1 MFLVQAALALALFAT
16 VMGVGV
22 GEAVKYAQARLPYTI
37 AQNVVNAASFISNAV
52 GSYCLQANA
61 PNPCN
66 PTLNNL
72 QSSGYVPSVSPNGTY
87 ALPDGSSI
95 ALGNYGPGNTYG
107 MRIGLGSV
115 LASNNNYGKIVMNR
129 IPGSFAPNPNN
140 INSIHVSQP
149 LPAVASIMG
158 QFVRLNPTTSL
169 QTVNNGDLLMAN
181 GGVQANQ
188 GVATNDISGIAQPN
202 GRANPYI
209 DFHNSVLKNTGG
221 VFTYTVGSP
230 NGQALSVLGNK
241 LGSMP
246 IQENGGAGWSASG
259 GGSTG
264 VMYSGNL
271 CLYPQKV
278 QNSNN
283 TYSAESGGNQ
293 CGHNGGTCYFNVPAF
308 VLVPC

>member
-1 MFLVQAALALALFAT
+1 M
-16 VMGVGV
+16 GV

-37 AQNVVNAASFISNAV
+37 AQNVVNAASFVSNAV
-52 GSYCLQANA
+52 GSYCLQSGA

-66 PTLNNL
+66 PTLSQL
-72 QSSGYVPSVSPNGTY
+72 SGYIPAGVSGTY
-87 ALPDGSSI
+87 KLPDGSSI
-95 ALGNYGPGNTYG
+95 TLGNYGPGNTYG
-107 MRIGLGSV
+107 MRIGLGGV
-115 LASNNNYGKIVMNR
+115 LSSNTNYKNMVMNR
-129 IPGSFAPNPNN
+129 IPGSFAGNN
-140 INSIHVSQP
+140 SVHVSQP

-169 QTVNNGDLLMAN
+169 QTVNTGSLVMANGDLVTAN

-188 GVATNDISGIAQPN
+188 GVATNDISGTPGNA
-202 GRANPYI
+202 YI
-209 DFHNSVLKNTGG
+209 NFHNSVLGNTGG
-221 VFTYTVGSP
+221 VSTYTIGSP

-246 IQENGGAGWSASG
+246 IQENGGSGWSASG
-259 GGSTG
+259 GGATG

-271 CLYPQKV
+271 CLYPQNV
-278 QNSNN
+278 QNGNN
-283 TYSAESGGNQ
+283 TYSAGSGGGQ

>member
-1 MFLVQAALALALFAT
+1 M
-16 VMGVGV
+16 
-22 GEAVKYAQARLPYTI
+22 
-37 AQNVVNAASFISNAV
+37 VNAASFISNAV

-66 PTLNNL
+66 PNLNNL

-115 LASNNNYGKIVMNR
+115 LASNTNYGKIVMNR

-140 INSIHVSQP
+140 MNSIHVSQP

-158 QFVRLNPTTSL
+158 QFVRLNPTVSQ
-169 QTVNNGDLLMAN
+169 QTVQNGDLAIQNGNLYTG
-181 GGVQANQ
+181 GGVQASQ
-188 GVATNDISGIAQPN
+188 GVATNDISGIAPPN
-202 GRANPYI
+202 RNANPYI
-209 DFHNSVLKNTGG
+209 NFHNSVLQNTGG
-221 VFTYTVGSP
+221 VSTYTIGSP

-246 IQENGGAGWSASG
+246 IQENGGSGWSASG

-278 QNSNN
+278 QNGNN
-283 TYSAESGGNQ
+283 TYSAGSGGDQ
-293 CGHNGGTCYFNVPAF
+293 CGRNGGTCYFNVPAF

>member
-1 MFLVQAALALALFAT
+1 M
-16 VMGVGV
+16 
-22 GEAVKYAQARLPYTI
+22 
-37 AQNVVNAASFISNAV
+37 NAASFISNAV

-87 ALPDGSSI
+87 GLPDGSSI

-107 MRIGLGSV
+107 MRIGLGNV
-115 LASNNNYGKIVMNR
+115 LASNTNYGKIVMNR
-129 IPGSFAPNPNN
+129 IPGSFAGN
-140 INSIHVSQP
+140 NSIHVSQP

-158 QFVRLNPTTSL
+158 QFVRLNPQTSI
-169 QTVNNGDLLMAN
+169 QTVQNGDLVMAN

-188 GVATNDISGIAQPN
+188 GVATNDISGTN
-202 GRANPYI
+202 GNPYI
-209 DFHNSVLKNTGG
+209 NFHNSVLQNTGG
-221 VFTYTVGSP
+221 VSTYTIGSP

-246 IQENGGAGWSASG
+246 IQENAGTSWSASG
-259 GGSTG
+259 GGATG

-271 CLYPQKV
+271 CLYPQEA
-278 QNSNN
+278 QNRNN
-283 TYSAESGGNQ
+283 MYSMGNWTNQ
-293 CGHNGGTCYFNVPAF
+293 CGANGGTCYFNVPAF

>member
-52 GSYCLQANA
+52 GSYCLQSNA
-61 PNPCN
+61 PTPCN

-72 QSSGYVPSVSPNGTY
+72 QSSGYIPSVSPNGTY

-107 MRIGLGSV
+107 MRIGLGGILS
-115 LASNNNYGKIVMNR
+115 SNNNYGKIVMNR
-129 IPGSFAPNPNN
+129 IPGSFAGN
-140 INSIHVSQP
+140 NSIHVSQP

-158 QFVRLNPTTSL
+158 QFVRLNPTVSQ
-169 QTVNNGDLLMAN
+169 QTVNTGDLAIQNGNLYTG
-181 GGVQANQ
+181 GGVQASQ
-188 GVATNDISGIAQPN
+188 GVASNDISGIN
-202 GRANPYI
+202 GNPYI
-209 DFHNSVLKNTGG
+209 NFHNSVLSNTGG
-221 VFTYTVGSP
+221 VSTYTIGSP

-246 IQENGGAGWSASG
+246 IQENGGSGWSASG
-259 GGSTG
+259 GGATG

-271 CLYPQKV
+271 CLYPQMV
-278 QNSNN
+278 QNGNN
-283 TYSAESGGNQ
+283 TYSQNGGGGQ

-308 VLVPC
+308 VLTPC